1 MKKVLVPRVRFKG
14 FSEEWKEE
22 RLENIYS
29 FASEGGTPDTNKDIY
44 YKPGLFYFTKIEDM
58 ANKYIYHTKSK
69 ISELGLKNSSAW
81 IIPKNNILF
90 SNGATIG
97 NVSINKVDLSTKQG
111 IVGMIIKKK
120 FNLEF
125 IYYLL
130 KSENFQS
137 KIAEKI
143 TVGTIP
149 TVAIFNLKKIELFLS
164 KNIYEQQ
171 KIGKL
176 LENIDNLISLEQ
188 SKLNKLKQLR
198 ETLLQKMF
206 PEGNSK
212 TPRIRFKGFEGE
224 WSEEKLEEVGQTY
237 IGLSGK
243 TKKDFGHGNSR
254 YITYLNIF
262 NNPIANLKGLD
273 RIEEDCKQNSV
284 KYGDIFVT
292 TSSEIPEEVG
302 ITSIWPF
309 KDKENIYLNS
319 FCFGIRLNNINNY
332 YINFLA
338 YNLRNNELRKDIVLL
353 AQGISRFNISNRR
366 FMKLNI
372 LLPNISEQQKI
383 GDFFCKI
390 DTLINLY
397 NSKLNKL
404 KQIKEAL
411 LQKMFV

>member
-22 RLENIYS
+22 KLENIYS

-137 KIAEKI
+137 KVAEKI

-176 LENIDNLISLEQ
+176 LDQISNLITLEEI
-188 SKLNKLKQLR
+188 KLNKLKQLKQ
-198 ETLLQKMF
+198 TLLQKMF

-212 TPRIRFKGFEGE
+212 TPRIRFKWFSKE
-224 WSEEKLEEVGQTY
+224 WKEERLEETVNILDNLRIPVKESLRSPGAYKYYGANGIQ
-237 IGLSGK
+237 GK
-243 TKKDFGHGNSR
+243 INGYTHQGENILIAEDGAND
-254 YITYLNIF
+254 LNNYPLIF
-262 NNPIANLKGLD
+262 EKNKIWVNNHAHVVTSNNPNLLKNYFLYLSLKKVNFSDYILGTQRYKLTLSNLKEVL
-273 RIEEDCKQNSV
+273 
-284 KYGDIFVT
+284 FV
-292 TSSEIPEEVG
+292 
-302 ITSIWPF
+302 IT
-309 KDKENIYLNS
+309 KNI
-319 FCFGIRLNNINNY
+319 
-332 YINFLA
+332 
-338 YNLRNNELRKDIVLL
+338 D
-353 AQGISRFNISNRR
+353 
-366 FMKLNI
+366 
-372 LLPNISEQQKI
+372 EQQKI

-397 NSKLNKL
+397 QSKLNKL

>member
-1 MKKVLVPRVRFKG
+1 MKKVLVPRVKFKG

-58 ANKYIYHTKSK
+58 ANKYISHTKAK

-137 KIAEKI
+137 KVAEKI

-176 LENIDNLISLEQ
+176 LENIDNLITHEEI
-188 SKLNKLKQLR
+188 KLNKLKQLK

-212 TPRIRFKGFEGE
+212 TPRIRFKGFSKE
-224 WSEEKLEEVGQTY
+224 WKEEKLEYIAKVTNGKSNTSDNNKWGQYNLYIRSEEIYKSNKYIFDVEGVITVGDGN
-237 IGLSGK
+237 IGKIFHYVNGK
-243 TKKDFGHGNSR
+243 FDLHQR
-254 YITYLNIF
+254 CYLIYEF
-262 NNPIANLKGLD
+262 
-273 RIEEDCKQNSV
+273 QN
-284 KYGDIFVT
+284 
-292 TSSEIPEEVG
+292 
-302 ITSIWPF
+302 IWPKYF
-309 KDKENIYLNS
+309 YYYFSQNFYKRAILMSYTATVNSIRMNTITDMDIMFPKELI
-319 FCFGIRLNNINNY
+319 
-332 YINFLA
+332 
-338 YNLRNNELRKDIVLL
+338 
-353 AQGISRFNISNRR
+353 
-366 FMKLNI
+366 
-372 LLPNISEQQKI
+372 EQQKI

-397 NSKLNKL
+397 HSKLNKL
-404 KQIKEAL
+404 KQIKEGL
-411 LQKMFV
+411 LEKMFV

>member
-14 FSEEWKEE
+14 FDKEWKEDTIGNIANITNGKLDANSMVKSGMYNFYTSGIDVYKIDKYSFEGEGISIAGNGVNMGYMHLLSGKYNAYQRTYILNNIKIDRHFLFYNLWKNFWEFCQKNTREGSIPYLLYNDISDFKIFKSHSNEQQKIGKLLDQISNLITHEEIKLNKLKQLKETLLQKMFPEGNSKIPRIRFKGFDEEWKEE
-22 RLENIYS
+22 GLENIYS

-58 ANKYIYHTKSK
+58 ANKYIYHTKAK

-137 KIAEKI
+137 KVAEKI

-149 TVAIFNLKKIELFLS
+149 TVAIFNLKKIELFL
-164 KNIYEQQ
+164 
-171 KIGKL
+171 
-176 LENIDNLISLEQ
+176 
-188 SKLNKLKQLR
+188 
-198 ETLLQKMF
+198 T
-206 PEGNSK
+206 
-212 TPRIRFKGFEGE
+212 
-224 WSEEKLEEVGQTY
+224 
-237 IGLSGK
+237 
-243 TKKDFGHGNSR
+243 TK
-254 YITYLNIF
+254 
-262 NNPIANLKGLD
+262 
-273 RIEEDCKQNSV
+273 
-284 KYGDIFVT
+284 
-292 TSSEIPEEVG
+292 
-302 ITSIWPF
+302 SI
-309 KDKENIYLNS
+309 
-319 FCFGIRLNNINNY
+319 
-332 YINFLA
+332 
-338 YNLRNNELRKDIVLL
+338 
-353 AQGISRFNISNRR
+353 
-366 FMKLNI
+366 
-372 LLPNISEQQKI
+372 EQQKI

-390 DTLINLY
+390 DTLLDLY

>member
-29 FASEGGTPDTNKDIY
+29 FASEGGAPDTNKDIY

-176 LENIDNLISLEQ
+176 LENIDNLITLEEI
-188 SKLNKLKQLR
+188 KLNKLKQLKQ
-198 ETLLQKMF
+198 TLLQKMF

-212 TPRIRFKGFEGE
+212 TPKIRFKGFDEE
-224 WSEEKLEEVGQTY
+224 WKEE
-237 IGLSGK
+237 
-243 TKKDFGHGNSR
+243 R
-254 YITYLNIF
+254 
-262 NNPIANLKGLD
+262 LD
-273 RIEEDCKQNSV
+273 
-284 KYGDIFVT
+284 DIFKV
-292 TSSEIPEEVG
+292 
-302 ITSIWPF
+302 ITGGEPP
-309 KDKENIYLNS
+309 K
-319 FCFGIRLNNINNY
+319 NY
-332 YINFLA
+332 
-338 YNLRNNELRKDIVLL
+338 K
-353 AQGISRFNISNRR
+353 
-366 FMKLNI
+366 
-372 LLPNISEQQKI
+372 
-383 GDFFCKI
+383 
-390 DTLINLY
+390 
-397 NSKLNKL
+397 NSKHPVGKYKYPIYSNG
-404 KQIKEAL
+404 QEANAIWGFSDNYSINTEAITISSIGTIGFPVVR
-411 LQKMFV
+411 KMFFRKCS

>member
-58 ANKYIYHTKSK
+58 ANKYIYHTKAK

-130 KSENFQS
+130 KSQTFQS
-137 KIAEKI
+137 KVAEKI

-176 LENIDNLISLEQ
+176 LDQISNLIILEQ
-188 SKLNKLKQLR
+188 SKLNKLKQLK

-212 TPRIRFKGFEGE
+212 TPRIRFKGFNEE
-224 WSEEKLEEVGQTY
+224 WKEERLENITKRISSGGTPSTTIKKFYNGKIPFLTISDMTKVGKYINNTEKNITSEAIENSSTWLIPKNSLL
-237 IGLSGK
+237 LSMYASFGK
-243 TKKDFGHGNSR
+243 TAINKKE
-254 YITYLNIF
+254 I
-262 NNPIANLKGLD
+262 
-273 RIEEDCKQNSV
+273 
-284 KYGDIFVT
+284 T
-292 TSSEIPEEVG
+292 TSQAILG
-302 ITSIWPF
+302 II
-309 KDKENIYLNS
+309 
-319 FCFGIRLNNINNY
+319 LNN
-332 YINFLA
+332 
-338 YNLRNNELRKDIVLL
+338 
-353 AQGISRFNISNRR
+353 NISVELLYYLLFLMDINQYWYKQVETGTQPNLSNWTVSKTLI
-366 FMKLNI
+366 KLTK
-372 LLPNISEQQKI
+372 NISEQQKI
-383 GDFFCKI
+383 GDFFSKI

-404 KQIKEAL
+404 KQIKESL
-411 LQKMFV
+411 LQKMFL

>member
-1 MKKVLVPRVRFKG
+1 MKKVLFPRVRFKG

-22 RLENIYS
+22 KFGDTIQPYRLKNHNEEKLTSYSISNKFGFVNQKEFFENGGKAIRADKSNSLVVFPNSFAYNPARIDVGSIGLYTKEEKCLVSPIYEVFKTDKKMNDEFLFNWFKTDEFKWIVNKSKEGSVRNTVYLRNISDYLINITSYIEQQKIGKLLDQISNLITLEQSKLNKLKQIKEALLQKMFPEGNSKTPRIRFKGFDEEWKEEKLENIYS

-58 ANKYIYHTKSK
+58 ANKYIYNTKSK

-137 KIAEKI
+137 KVAEKI

-149 TVAIFNLKKIELFLS
+149 TVAIFNLKKIEL
-164 KNIYEQQ
+164 
-171 KIGKL
+171 L
-176 LENIDNLISLEQ
+176 L
-188 SKLNKLKQLR
+188 
-198 ETLLQKMF
+198 TT
-206 PEGNSK
+206 NS
-212 TPRIRFKGFEGE
+212 I
-224 WSEEKLEEVGQTY
+224 
-237 IGLSGK
+237 
-243 TKKDFGHGNSR
+243 
-254 YITYLNIF
+254 
-262 NNPIANLKGLD
+262 
-273 RIEEDCKQNSV
+273 
-284 KYGDIFVT
+284 
-292 TSSEIPEEVG
+292 
-302 ITSIWPF
+302 
-309 KDKENIYLNS
+309 
-319 FCFGIRLNNINNY
+319 
-332 YINFLA
+332 
-338 YNLRNNELRKDIVLL
+338 
-353 AQGISRFNISNRR
+353 
-366 FMKLNI
+366 
-372 LLPNISEQQKI
+372 EQQKI
-383 GDFFCKI
+383 GDFFSKI

-404 KQIKEAL
+404 RQIKEAL

>member
-14 FSEEWKEE
+14 FDDNWEQGNIGEVFELTRGEVLSQRKIRNKKMGEYIYPVFSSQTLNNGLLGFYNNFLFKNSITWTTDGANAGTVLYRDGLFYATNICGVMLQKTSIKPSSYFAHEINVKVKKHVIKAGNPKLMINVLHEVLINFSKNKLEQEKISILIENIDNLIAHEEIKLNKLKQLKQTLLQKMFPEGNSKTPRIRFKGFDEEWKEE

-58 ANKYIYHTKSK
+58 ANKYIYHTKAK

-137 KIAEKI
+137 KVAEKI

-171 KIGKL
+171 KIG
-176 LENIDNLISLEQ
+176 
-188 SKLNKLKQLR
+188 
-198 ETLLQKMF
+198 
-206 PEGNSK
+206 
-212 TPRIRFKGFEGE
+212 
-224 WSEEKLEEVGQTY
+224 
-237 IGLSGK
+237 
-243 TKKDFGHGNSR
+243 
-254 YITYLNIF
+254 
-262 NNPIANLKGLD
+262 
-273 RIEEDCKQNSV
+273 
-284 KYGDIFVT
+284 
-292 TSSEIPEEVG
+292 
-302 ITSIWPF
+302 
-309 KDKENIYLNS
+309 
-319 FCFGIRLNNINNY
+319 
-332 YINFLA
+332 
-338 YNLRNNELRKDIVLL
+338 
-353 AQGISRFNISNRR
+353 
-366 FMKLNI
+366 
-372 LLPNISEQQKI
+372 
-383 GDFFCKI
+383 DFFFKI
-390 DTLINLY
+390 DTLLDLY

-404 KQIKEAL
+404 RQIKEAL

>member
-1 MKKVLVPRVRFKG
+1 MKKILVPRVRFKG
-14 FSEEWKEE
+14 FDEDWKEE

-58 ANKYIYHTKSK
+58 ANKYIYHTKAK

-137 KIAEKI
+137 KVAEKI

-176 LENIDNLISLEQ
+176 LDQISNLISLEQ
-188 SKLNKLKQLR
+188 SKLNKLKQLKQ
-198 ETLLQKMF
+198 TLLQKMF
-206 PEGNSK
+206 PEHNSK
-212 TPRIRFKGFEGE
+212 KPRIRFRGFEGE
-224 WSEEKLEEVGQTY
+224 WSQERLEETVNILDNLRIPVKESLRWPGAYKYYGANGIQ
-237 IGLSGK
+237 GK
-243 TKKDFGHGNSR
+243 INGYTHQG
-254 YITYLNIF
+254 
-262 NNPIANLKGLD
+262 
-273 RIEEDCKQNSV
+273 
-284 KYGDIFVT
+284 
-292 TSSEIPEEVG
+292 
-302 ITSIWPF
+302 
-309 KDKENIYLNS
+309 ENIL
-319 FCFGIRLNNINNY
+319 I
-332 YINFLA
+332 A
-338 YNLRNNELRKDIVLL
+338 ED
-353 AQGISRFNISNRR
+353 
-366 FMKLNI
+366 
-372 LLPNISEQQKI
+372 EQMI
-383 GDFFCKI
+383 
-390 DTLINLY
+390 
-397 NSKLNKL
+397 
-404 KQIKEAL
+404 
-411 LQKMFV
+411 

>member
-1 MKKVLVPRVRFKG
+1 MKKVLIPRVRFKG
-14 FSEEWKEE
+14 FNEEWKEERFDNIFFNIQEKSKNRYSIKEYISVASNTWKKDVNIKNKQTLWNYSVFRVGDIAYEGHTNEAFPFGRFVINRIGTGIISNIFTVFRPKADLSLDFSQYWVNNNLVMIGLLKRSSKSGIMMNSLTLENVNEEKISLPKYSEQQKIGKLLDQISNLINLENSKLNKLKQVKETLLQKMFPEGNSKTPRIRFKGFSKEWKEE

-58 ANKYIYHTKSK
+58 ANKYIYNTKAK

-137 KIAEKI
+137 KVAEKI
-143 TVGTIP
+143 TIGTIP

-164 KNIYEQQ
+164 KNI
-171 KIGKL
+171 
-176 LENIDNLISLEQ
+176 
-188 SKLNKLKQLR
+188 
-198 ETLLQKMF
+198 
-206 PEGNSK
+206 
-212 TPRIRFKGFEGE
+212 
-224 WSEEKLEEVGQTY
+224 
-237 IGLSGK
+237 
-243 TKKDFGHGNSR
+243 
-254 YITYLNIF
+254 
-262 NNPIANLKGLD
+262 
-273 RIEEDCKQNSV
+273 
-284 KYGDIFVT
+284 
-292 TSSEIPEEVG
+292 
-302 ITSIWPF
+302 
-309 KDKENIYLNS
+309 
-319 FCFGIRLNNINNY
+319 
-332 YINFLA
+332 
-338 YNLRNNELRKDIVLL
+338 
-353 AQGISRFNISNRR
+353 
-366 FMKLNI
+366 
-372 LLPNISEQQKI
+372 SEQQKI
-383 GDFFCKI
+383 GDFFSKI

-404 KQIKEAL
+404 KQIKESL

>member
-58 ANKYIYHTKSK
+58 ANKYIYHTKAK

-130 KSENFQS
+130 KSQTFQS
-137 KIAEKI
+137 KVAEKI

-176 LENIDNLISLEQ
+176 LDQISNLITLEQ
-188 SKLNKLKQLR
+188 SKLNKLKQLK

-224 WSEEKLEEVGQTY
+224 WKEEKLEETVNILDNLRIPVKESLRSPGAYKYYGANGIQ
-237 IGLSGK
+237 GK
-243 TKKDFGHGNSR
+243 INGYTHQGENILIAEDGAND
-254 YITYLNIF
+254 LNNYPLIF
-262 NNPIANLKGLD
+262 EKNKIWVNNHAHVVTSNNPNLLKNYFLYLSLKKVNFSDYILGTQRYKLTLSNLKEVL
-273 RIEEDCKQNSV
+273 
-284 KYGDIFVT
+284 FV
-292 TSSEIPEEVG
+292 
-302 ITSIWPF
+302 IT
-309 KDKENIYLNS
+309 K
-319 FCFGIRLNNINNY
+319 
-332 YINFLA
+332 
-338 YNLRNNELRKDIVLL
+338 
-353 AQGISRFNISNRR
+353 
-366 FMKLNI
+366 
-372 LLPNISEQQKI
+372 NISEQQKI

-390 DTLINLY
+390 DTLLDLY
-397 NSKLNKL
+397 QSKLNKL
-404 KQIKEAL
+404 RQIKEAL

>member
-58 ANKYIYHTKSK
+58 ANKYIYHTKAK

-137 KIAEKI
+137 KVAEKI

-164 KNIYEQQ
+164 KNISEQQ

-176 LENIDNLISLEQ
+176 LENIDNLITHEEI
-188 SKLNKLKQLR
+188 KLNKLKQLK

-212 TPRIRFKGFEGE
+212 TPRIRFKGFDEE
-224 WSEEKLEEVGQTY
+224 WKEEKL
-237 IGLSGK
+237 
-243 TKKDFGHGNSR
+243 D
-254 YITYLNIF
+254 
-262 NNPIANLKGLD
+262 
-273 RIEEDCKQNSV
+273 
-284 KYGDIFVT
+284 DIFKVIT
-292 TSSEIPEEVG
+292 GGEPPKNYKNSKHPVGKYKYPIYSNGQEANAIWGFSDNYSINTEAITISSIGTIGFPVVRKMFFTP
-302 ITSIWPF
+302 I
-309 KDKENIYLNS
+309 
-319 FCFGIRLNNINNY
+319 IRLKTLLPYNKNMN
-332 YINFLA
+332 INFL
-338 YNLRNNELRKDIVLL
+338 NLSVSQINFSFNQAGIPSMNSNQLKDNIIL
-353 AQGISRFNISNRR
+353 ISRNF
-366 FMKLNI
+366 
-372 LLPNISEQQKI
+372 SEQQKI

-390 DTLINLY
+390 DTLLDLY
-397 NSKLNKL
+397 QSKLNKL
-404 KQIKEAL
+404 RQIKEAL

>member
-14 FSEEWKEE
+14 FGEEWSEE
-22 RLENIYS
+22 RLEEI
-29 FASEGGTPDTNKDIY
+29 
-44 YKPGLFYFTKIEDM
+44 
-58 ANKYIYHTKSK
+58 
-69 ISELGLKNSSAW
+69 
-81 IIPKNNILF
+81 
-90 SNGATIG
+90 
-97 NVSINKVDLSTKQG
+97 
-111 IVGMIIKKK
+111 
-120 FNLEF
+120 
-125 IYYLL
+125 
-130 KSENFQS
+130 
-137 KIAEKI
+137 
-143 TVGTIP
+143 
-149 TVAIFNLKKIELFLS
+149 
-164 KNIYEQQ
+164 
-171 KIGKL
+171 
-176 LENIDNLISLEQ
+176 
-188 SKLNKLKQLR
+188 
-198 ETLLQKMF
+198 
-206 PEGNSK
+206 
-212 TPRIRFKGFEGE
+212 
-224 WSEEKLEEVGQTY
+224 GQTY
-237 IGLSGK
+237 TGLSGK

-262 NNPIANLKGLD
+262 NNPISNLKGLD
-273 RIEEDCKQNSV
+273 RIEKDCKQNSV

-302 ITSIWPF
+302 MTSIWPF

-383 GDFFCKI
+383 GKLLENIDNLITLEEIKLNKLKQLKETLLQKMFPEGNSKTPKIRFRGFDEEWKEERLDDIFKVITGGEPPKNYKNSKHPVGKYKYPIYSNGQEANAIWGFSDNYSINTEAITISSIGTIGFPVVRKMFFTPIIRLKTLLPYNKNMNINFLNLSVSQINFSFNQAGIPSMNSNQLKDNIILISRNFSEQQKIGDFFSKI

-404 KQIKEAL
+404 KQIKESL

>member
-1 MKKVLVPRVRFKG
+1 MKKVLVPSVRFKG
-14 FSEEWKEE
+14 FNEEWSEE
-22 RLENIYS
+22 RLEEI
-29 FASEGGTPDTNKDIY
+29 
-44 YKPGLFYFTKIEDM
+44 
-58 ANKYIYHTKSK
+58 
-69 ISELGLKNSSAW
+69 
-81 IIPKNNILF
+81 
-90 SNGATIG
+90 
-97 NVSINKVDLSTKQG
+97 
-111 IVGMIIKKK
+111 
-120 FNLEF
+120 
-125 IYYLL
+125 
-130 KSENFQS
+130 
-137 KIAEKI
+137 
-143 TVGTIP
+143 
-149 TVAIFNLKKIELFLS
+149 
-164 KNIYEQQ
+164 
-171 KIGKL
+171 
-176 LENIDNLISLEQ
+176 
-188 SKLNKLKQLR
+188 
-198 ETLLQKMF
+198 
-206 PEGNSK
+206 
-212 TPRIRFKGFEGE
+212 
-224 WSEEKLEEVGQTY
+224 GQTY
-237 IGLSGK
+237 TGLSGK

-273 RIEEDCKQNSV
+273 RIEKDCKQNSI

-302 ITSIWPF
+302 MTSIWPF

-383 GDFFCKI
+383 GKLLDQISNLISLEEIKLNKLKQLRETLLQKMFPEGNSKVPKIRFEGFQGEWKEEKIEETVNILDNLRIPVKESLRSPGAYKYYGANGIQGKINGYTHQGENILIAEDGANDLNNYPLIFEKNKIWVNNHAHVVTSNNPNLLKNYFLYLSLKKVNFSDYILGTQRYKLTLSNLKEVLFVITKNISEQQKIGDFFSKI
-390 DTLINLY
+390 DSLLSLY
-397 NSKLNKL
+397 QSKLNKL